1 MTDLAGAMA
10 PTENLPAF
18 DGRPVVRT
26 TLKVTKA
33 GDGLSPALQLDPQVF
48 RIGQRVTL
56 ILDGVISDVDHRVA
70 KGYDATEDDAPLQRL
85 HTFETES
92 AMVIDRGAVADA
104 LDAQAEKIR
113 LAREQAEGI
122 QRLPA
127 PGEDGWSDEDAGIGN
142 GGLVLLDEPDA
153 VICTTCA
160 HDLDD
165 HDGDGAC
172 ETEGCECVEF
182 TGDGP
187 VDDTEL
193 DTGD

>member
-10 PTENLPAF
+10 PTENLPPF

-92 AMVIDRGAVADA
+92 AMVIDRGAVAEA

-113 LAREQAEGI
+113 LAREAAEGI
-122 QRLPA
+122 QRLPG
-127 PGEDGWSDEDAGIGN
+127 PGDDGWSEEDATLQP
-142 GGLVLLDEPDA
+142 GGLVLLDEPDEICKCGHDIA
-153 VICTTCA
+153 V
-160 HDLDD
+160 
-165 HDGDGAC
+165 HDGDGPC
-172 ETEGCECVEF
+172 EDDECDCTSFRDADE
-182 TGDGP
+182 P
-187 VDDTEL
+187 EVDDSGL